1 MDLASRARA
10 LFWALLGAL
19 EPATVLDVNVAK
31 SFFSAAACSAVPGAV
46 AVLRAGAAGVRAAG
60 FAGVGLVDIKLAE
73 RGLALPLKGVNR
85 CGESAAGLRAMQ
97 DINTASVYV
106 QDALDNTGPNF
117 AAKHAPANS
126 RVFRLKAHTSS
137 IASRRRPLAEGR
149 IKKCWI
155 QKISG
160 NLRLDCQE
168 AAHSALN
175 PA

>member
-97 DINTASVYV
+97 DINTASLYV
-106 QDALDNTGPNF
+106 QDALVVATNTRHEADNF
-117 AAKHAPANS
+117 AAS
-126 RVFRLKAHTSS
+126 RSEGEPLGFFKMVFEGSHTDNVHRQGPRD
-137 IASRRRPLAEGR
+137 A
-149 IKKCWI
+149 
-155 QKISG
+155 
-160 NLRLDCQE
+160 
-168 AAHSALN
+168 
-175 PA
+175 